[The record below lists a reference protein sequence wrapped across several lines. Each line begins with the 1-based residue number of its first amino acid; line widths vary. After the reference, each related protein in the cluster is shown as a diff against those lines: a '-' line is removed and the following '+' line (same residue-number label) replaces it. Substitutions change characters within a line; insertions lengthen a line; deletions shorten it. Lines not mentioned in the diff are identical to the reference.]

1 MRLKKNVQGMGY
13 GWTDKERKAMSER
26 FWYGATVLKVIDGD
40 TIELMVDLGFSVH
53 HKIRVR
59 LYGVNTPE
67 SRTKDLKE
75 KELGLKAKQFTQ
87 DWLTAHKWVFVNT
100 IPDKNDKY
108 GRVLARIFS
117 SDKIEEPTTACLN
130 LDIIQSGL
138 AREYYG
144 VGDKT
149 WIEFK

>member
-1 MRLKKNVQGMGY
+1 MQ
-13 GWTDKERKAMSER
+13 R
-26 FWYGATVLKVIDGD
+26 FWYGAKVLNVVDGD
-40 TIELMVDLGFSVH
+40 TLDLMIDLGFNIH

-59 LYGVNTPE
+59 LFGVNTPE

-75 KELGLKAKQFTQ
+75 KELGLKAKSFTL
-87 DWLTAHKWVFVNT
+87 DWLTNHDWVFVNT

-108 GRVLARIFS
+108 GRVLAKIYS
-117 SDKIEEPTTACLN
+117 SDKIDDPVTACLN
-130 LDIIQSGL
+130 NDIIASGL

-149 WIEFK
+149 WAEFKNK

>member
-1 MRLKKNVQGMGY
+1 M
-13 GWTDKERKAMSER
+13 ER
-26 FWYGATVLKVIDGD
+26 FWYSAKVIDVIDGD
-40 TIELMVDLGFSVH
+40 TVDLMIDLGFNIH

-67 SRTKDLKE
+67 SRTKDLAE
-75 KELGLKAKQFTQ
+75 KAMGLQAKSFTK
-87 DWLTAHKWVFVNT
+87 DWLTRHQWVFVNT

-108 GRVLARIFS
+108 GRILAKIYS
-117 SDKIEEPTTACLN
+117 SEKIDNPTTACLN
-130 LDIIQSGL
+130 TDIIQAGL

-149 WIEFK
+149 WVEFKKEK

>member
-1 MRLKKNVQGMGY
+1 MGQ
-13 GWTDKERKAMSER
+13 R
-26 FWYGATVLKVIDGD
+26 FWYGAKALKVVDGD
-40 TIELMVDLGFSVH
+40 TLDLMVDLGFDVQ

-67 SRTKDLKE
+67 SRTKDASE
-75 KELGLKAKQFTQ
+75 KALGLKAKKFTE
-87 DWLTAHKWVFVNT
+87 DWLTNHEWVYVNT

-108 GRVLARIFS
+108 GRILARIFS
-117 SDKIEEPTTACLN
+117 SENVSDPSTACLN
-130 LDIIQSGL
+130 IDIIQSGF

-149 WIEFK
+149 WDEFKKTESK

>member
-1 MRLKKNVQGMGY
+1 MQ
-13 GWTDKERKAMSER
+13 R
-26 FWYGATVLKVIDGD
+26 FWYGATVLDVIDGD
-40 TIELMVDLGFSVH
+40 TVDLMIDLGFNIH

-75 KELGLKAKQFTQ
+75 KELGLKAKQFTK
-87 DWLTAHKWVFVNT
+87 DWLTSHKWVYVNT

-108 GRVLARIFS
+108 GRILAKIYS
-117 SDKIEEPTTACLN
+117 SDDIAATTTACLN
-130 LDIIQSGL
+130 TDIIQAGF
-138 AREYYG
+138 AREYFG

-149 WIEFK
+149 WTEFKKA

>member
-1 MRLKKNVQGMGY
+1 M
-13 GWTDKERKAMSER
+13 ER
-26 FWYGATVLKVIDGD
+26 FWYGARVLNVVDGD
-40 TIELMVDLGFSVH
+40 TIDLMIDLGFDIH

-67 SRTKDLKE
+67 SRTKDAAE
-75 KELGLKAKQFTQ
+75 KEMGLKAKSFTK
-87 DWLTAHKWVFVNT
+87 DWLDGHQWVFVNT

-108 GRVLARIFS
+108 GRILAKIYS
-117 SDKIEEPTTACLN
+117 SDQINDPKTACLN
-130 LDIIQSGL
+130 TDIIQAGF

-149 WIEFK
+149 WAEYKHK

>member
-1 MRLKKNVQGMGY
+1 
-13 GWTDKERKAMSER
+13 MSER

-40 TIELMVDLGFSVH
+40 TMDLMIDLGFNIH

-67 SRTKDLKE
+67 SRTKDLAE
-75 KELGLKAKQFTQ
+75 KEMGLKAKQFTE
-87 DWLTAHKWVFVNT
+87 DWITRHKWVYVNT

-117 SDKIEEPTTACLN
+117 SEDVKDVKTACLN
-130 LDIIQSGL
+130 QDIIQSGY
-138 AREYYG
+138 AREYFG

-149 WIEFK
+149 WAEFK

>member
-1 MRLKKNVQGMGY
+1 VSG
-13 GWTDKERKAMSER
+13 R
-26 FWYGATVLKVIDGD
+26 FWYGATVLDVVDGD
-40 TIELMVDLGFSVH
+40 TVDLMIDLGFNIH

-75 KELGLKAKQFTQ
+75 KELGLKAKQFTK
-87 DWLTAHKWVFVNT
+87 DWLTNHKWVYVNT

-108 GRVLARIFS
+108 GRILAKIYS
-117 SDKIEEPTTACLN
+117 SDDIAATTTACLN
-130 LDIIQSGL
+130 TDIIQAGF
-138 AREYYG
+138 AREYFG

-149 WIEFK
+149 WAEFKKA

>member
-1 MRLKKNVQGMGY
+1 
-13 GWTDKERKAMSER
+13 MSER
-26 FWYGATVLKVIDGD
+26 FWYGATVLNVIDGD
-40 TIELMVDLGFSVH
+40 TIDLMIDLGFNIH

-67 SRTKDLKE
+67 SRTKDLAE
-75 KELGLKAKQFTQ
+75 KEMGLKAKSFTK
-87 DWLTAHKWVFVNT
+87 DWLTNHKWVYVNT

-108 GRVLARIFS
+108 GRILARIYS
-117 SDKIEEPTTACLN
+117 SDDINLQTTACLN
-130 LDIIQSGL
+130 KDIIQSGY

-149 WIEFK
+149 WEEFKNK

>member
-1 MRLKKNVQGMGY
+1 
-13 GWTDKERKAMSER
+13 MSER

-40 TIELMVDLGFSVH
+40 TVDLMVDLGFNVH
-53 HKIRVR
+53 HKIRDR
-59 LYGVNTPE
+59 LFGINTPE

-75 KELGLKAKQFTQ
+75 KELGIQAKQFTA
-87 DWLTAHKWVFVNT
+87 DWFTNHKWVFVNT

-117 SDKIEEPTTACLN
+117 SDKIDDTSTACLN
-130 LDIIQSGL
+130 TDIVQAGL
-138 AREYYG
+138 AREYFG

-149 WIEFK
+149 WAEFRK